1 MMDNFPP
8 EKIIKNPIQ
17 PIYSLEAETAVL
29 GAVLINPEVFKTLD
43 LRESDFYL
51 DTNKRIWSAYQEIT
65 MAGGMIDTLTVGEK
79 IKSTDLMKLVT
90 DVPSSLHAKE
100 YAEIVREK
108 SRRRE
113 LVQMASDMARMAYDP
128 LSDLEDEIP
137 AYMTRLISG
146 AKMATGAEHV
156 KTALSELYS
165 EIKARYEDPKDI
177 WGIATGFYD
186 YDVLTG
192 GHHKGELTLLS
203 GKPGLGKSIIAMQMA
218 VGMSVHAPGVIYEM
232 EMGRTQTIRR
242 AVSNEARVETR
253 RMRSGRL
260 VGDDWEQIM
269 NAIDELEKLPVFI
282 SDFTGWTTASMRA
295 DLARLKAV
303 HGIEWFVVDYL
314 YLLQDRYGKDD
325 HERLAYV
332 SKSLKNICKDL
343 DLCGLVIHSMTKA
356 EMESHNPGLAGMRGS
371 GQIAYDAD
379 VVVYLVEDEFDKTNN
394 VKLQFVKFRED
405 TPDRY
410 VKLQRDNGFPG
421 FKGIT
426 RQEKTFT
433 TPYKD

>member
-1 MMDNFPP
+1 MTI
-8 EKIIKNPIQ
+8 E
-17 PIYSLEAETAVL
+17 PIYSPEAEKAVL

-51 DTNKRIWSAYQEIT
+51 DPHKRIWSAYQEIV
-65 MAGGMIDTLTVGEK
+65 MAGGLIDVLTVTAKVNDANLIG
-79 IKSTDLMKLVT
+79 LVA

-100 YAEIVREK
+100 YAQIIREK

-113 LVQMASDMARMAYDP
+113 LVQMASDMARMAYDQN
-128 LSDLEDEIP
+128 SDIEDEIP

-146 AKMATGAEHV
+146 ARMASGAEHV
-156 KTALSELYS
+156 SKALSDLYA
-165 EIKARYEDPKDI
+165 EIQARVADPRDI
-177 WGIATGFYD
+177 WGIPTGFYD

-192 GHHKGELTLLS
+192 GHHPGELTLLS

-218 VGMSVHAPGVIYEM
+218 CGMAVRQPGAIYEM
-232 EMGRTQTIRR
+232 EMGATQTIRR
-242 AVSNEARVETR
+242 QVSNESRVETR
-253 RMRSGRL
+253 RMRSGKL
-260 VGDDWEQIM
+260 IENDWEEIM
-269 NAIDELEKLPVFI
+269 RAIGDLEKLPVYL

-303 HGIEWFVVDYL
+303 HNIQWFVVDYL

-325 HERLAYV
+325 HERLAYI

-343 DLCGLVIHSMTKA
+343 DLFGLVIHSMTKS
-356 EMESHNPGLAGMRGS
+356 EMDSHTPGMAGMRGS
-371 GQIAYDAD
+371 AQVAYDAD
-379 VVVYLVEDEFDKTNN
+379 VIVYLLEDENDKKN

-405 TPDRY
+405 TPDRF
-410 VKLQRDNGFPG
+410 VKLKRDNGFPG
-421 FKGIT
+421 FTGIVGND
-426 RQEKTFT
+426 RVFS